1 MQTLPPT
8 TDLFIYRQLPYQ
20 EPLSIQEWLFCPSW
34 WVPKWVHEK
43 CRGGRFAEGALYS
56 HVLFTLGPPDPDT
69 KYLLNKCLLN
79 NVSFARCYLDH
90 RA

>member
-8 TDLFIYRQLPYQ
+8 TDLFIYRQLLYQ

-34 WVPKWVHEK
+34 RVPKWVHEK
-43 CRGGRFAEGALYS
+43 RRGGRFAEGALYS
-56 HVLFTLGPPDPDT
+56 HVLFTLGPPDPGT

-79 NVSFARCYLDH
+79 NVSFARCYLDG

>member
-79 NVSFARCYLDH
+79 NVSFARYLDH
-90 RA
+90 RT